1 MDSDDAR
8 GRPDSD
14 LSATGPPSTIGRVRT
29 LAEAAA
35 DASSCTRCGLAGS
48 RTQVVY
54 GVGDP
59 NADLLLIGEAPG
71 ADEDRYGEPFVGRA
85 GQLLTKTL
93 ADVGIP
99 RESIYITNT
108 VKCRPPGNRDPQPVE
123 IDACNPWLTEQFEIL
138 DPLLIVTVGNP
149 ATKLMLDTKAGI
161 TKLRGQTYRL
171 AGRWL
176 LPTLHPSY
184 VLRNGPGSTAE
195 RAFGE
200 DLAKAADVLGRLR
213 AARQRGEL

>member
-1 MDSDDAR
+1 
-8 GRPDSD
+8 
-14 LSATGPPSTIGRVRT
+14 VRT

-35 DASSCTRCGLAGS
+35 DASTCTRCGLAAT

-59 NADLLLIGEAPG
+59 QADLLLIGEGPG
-71 ADEDRYGEPFVGRA
+71 ADEDRIGEPFVGRA

-99 RESIYITNT
+99 RETIYITNT
-108 VKCRPPGNRDPQPVE
+108 VKCRPPGNRDPQPEE
-123 IDACNPWLTEQFEIL
+123 IEACNPWLIEQFELL
-138 DPLLIVTVGNP
+138 DPLLVVTVGNP
-149 ATKLMLDTKAGI
+149 ATKLMLKTKVGI

-171 AGRWL
+171 GDRWL

-195 RAFGE
+195 QTFRD
-200 DLAKAADVLGRLR
+200 DLAKAADVVGRLR
-213 AARQRGEL
+213 AAKDRGEL